1 MSSAPVRSS
10 PRGAHVLDGVYY
22 PRFFFVDRNGN
33 IDYSVA
39 ASTEGQIY
47 RYIYSK
53 TAPFKENMRKIL
65 AME

>member
-1 MSSAPVRSS
+1 M
-10 PRGAHVLDGVYY
+10 YY

-47 RYIYSK
+47 RYFYSK
-53 TAPFKENMRKIL
+53 TAPFMENMRKIL